1 MKNLKVNVSED
12 LGIFKLL
19 KGNRPPNPHH
29 VKRLASS
36 IEKFGMLA
44 NPILVNEDYEII
56 DGQHRY
62 LAAKETGSPV
72 YYIIAEGYALEQVH
86 ALNMNQ
92 KNWTAI
98 EFLNGYADMGIE
110 DYVILKKFLKRHSWL
125 RVNDAVAICSNVTS
139 SHINEANYTN
149 NINSTRLFKEG
160 TWKARDMVLAEI
172 NANKIKSIEPYFDA
186 YDTSA
191 FIQTM
196 LWMFKHSNYNHD
208 TFLQKLKLQPS
219 ALVRCASRSQYKILI
234 EEIYNYRNRNK
245 VNLRF

>member
-110 DYVILKKFLKRHSWL
+110 DYVILKRFLKRHSWL
-125 RVNDAVAICSNVTS
+125 RVYDAVAICSNVTKGHIDIASHTGNEKSPS
-139 SHINEANYTN
+139 S
-149 NINSTRLFKEG
+149 FKEG
-160 TWKARDMVLAEI
+160 IWKAKDMGLAEI

-186 YDTSA
+186 YNTSN

-196 LWMFKHSNYNHD
+196 LWMFKNKNYNHD
-208 TFLQKLKLQPS
+208 TFIQKLKLQPT
-219 ALVRCASRSQYKILI
+219 ALVRCTSRSQYKILI

>member
-1 MKNLKVNVSED
+1 MKQLKVNVSED

-92 KNWTAI
+92 RNWSPI
-98 EFLNGYADMGIE
+98 EFLNGYADIGLE
-110 DYVILKKFLKRHSWL
+110 DYIIFKKFLKRHKWL
-125 RVNDAVAICSNVTS
+125 RVTDAIAICSNIATRS
-139 SHINEANYTN
+139 SGANG
-149 NINSTRLFKEG
+149 SQARKFKEG
-160 TWKARDMVLAEI
+160 TWKARDMGLAEI
-172 NANKIKSIEPYFDA
+172 NANKIKAIEPYFI
-186 YDTSA
+186 YYNTSV
-191 FIQTM
+191 FIQAM
-196 LWMFKHSNYNHD
+196 LWMLKNPNYNHD

-219 ALVRCASRSQYKILI
+219 ALVRCASLSQYKILI

>member
-1 MKNLKVNVSED
+1 MKQLKVNVSED

-36 IEKFGMLA
+36 IEKYGMLA

-92 KNWTAI
+92 RNWGPI
-98 EFLNGYADMGIE
+98 EFLNGYADMGLE
-110 DYVILKKFLKRHSWL
+110 DYILLRKFMSRHRWL
-125 RVNDAVAICSNVTS
+125 RVTDAVAICSNIATPTGGDNTS
-139 SHINEANYTN
+139 QA
-149 NINSTRLFKEG
+149 RKFKEG
-160 TWKARDMVLAEI
+160 VWKARDMGLAEI

-186 YDTSA
+186 YNTST
-191 FIQTM
+191 FIQVM
-196 LWMFKHSNYNHD
+196 LWMLKHPNYNHD